1 MSSFLDKLK
10 AAYSVFQ
17 SGKEVTNVEKLKSGS
32 MTSGYIVAF
41 LSSLVFF
48 LNQFDCSFCD
58 IQVDNNTLISLS
70 TGILALISIIN
81 NILTA
86 ASSKRATLSPVQ
98 NVKTLFKKSEY
109 KLEKKEVD
117 VPDSLVKNENS
128 SEEIIEY
135 EEIPE
140 IPKAL
145 ANKVSKHKKSKK

>member
-1 MSSFLDKLK
+1 MSNFLDKLK

-17 SGKEVTNVEKLKSGS
+17 LGKEVTNVEKLKSGS
-32 MTSGYIVAF
+32 ITSGYIVAF
-41 LSSLVFF
+41 LSSLIFF
-48 LNQFDCSFCD
+48 LNQFECSFCD

-98 NVKTLFKKSEY
+98 NVKTLLKKSEY
-109 KLEKKEVD
+109 EKEVE
-117 VPDSLVKNENS
+117 VSDSLAKNEIS
-128 SEEIIEY
+128 FEEVIEY

-145 ANKVSKHKKSKK
+145 ANKISKHKKSKK